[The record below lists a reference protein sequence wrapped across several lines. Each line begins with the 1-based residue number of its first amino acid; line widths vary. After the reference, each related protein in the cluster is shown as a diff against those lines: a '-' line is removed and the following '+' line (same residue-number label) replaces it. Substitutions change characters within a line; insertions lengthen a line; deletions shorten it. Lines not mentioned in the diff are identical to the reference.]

1 MGFFNAKEDGV
12 TTEKTGR
19 TYWKEQCVIWAA
31 SGLSRKEFA
40 LRHGLNRAT
49 FTWWCTHLRHELS
62 AEQAMT
68 ATGASSSGFVEVV
81 AARPR
86 PAVQPS
92 TAEPVVTV
100 RLGELVVDFGGALPP
115 VWWVAEL
122 AERC

>member
-49 FTWWCTHLRHELS
+49 FTWWCTHLRHDLA
-62 AEQAMT
+62 AEQAIT
-68 ATGASSSGFVEVV
+68 RPAKSSGFVEVV
-81 AARPR
+81 AAQPPR
-86 PAVQPS
+86 PVQPTPS
-92 TAEPVVTV
+92 APSVTV
-100 RLGELVVDFGGALPP
+100 RLGELVIDFAGALPP
-115 VWWVAEL
+115 TWWVVEL